1 MAAPHNH
8 HSLASGAFV
17 GHPGTATLASI
28 PTRSRVLGGASDRG
42 FASSSPAYCPA
53 LDFNPPLPG
62 PVMTFEQRRSGAKAW
77 RSEKVR
83 IRSVK

>member
-8 HSLASGAFV
+8 HSLASGAFA
-17 GHPGTATLASI
+17 GYPGTATFASTFHARAAE
-28 PTRSRVLGGASDRG
+28 PGSSSVR
-42 FASSSPAYCPA
+42 ASSSPAYCPA